1 MTINEIAKL
10 AGVSRATVSRYL
22 NQGYVS
28 EEKRERIRAVIEETG
43 YQPSSQAQNLRTR
56 KTRLIGVIIPK
67 IDSHTI
73 SRMVGGIS
81 TVLAKRGYQ
90 LLLAN
95 TENNEQEEL
104 KYLKLFRENHVD
116 GVILSGTI
124 FTKKHITVLKDY
136 QVPVVILGQYL
147 SGYSCVYQD
156 DYRAS
161 KELARKMAVS
171 CSCLCYAG
179 VTVQDEAV
187 GRGRL
192 EGFFDGLKESGHNP
206 EESRAVECVFQVESG
221 MKAAEDLLRAHPNM
235 DGLLC
240 ATDDIAVGAMLYLKG
255 QGKRIPKDIQVAGF
269 GDTQI
274 ARIIEPNL
282 TTVHFYYKTS
292 GEEAAR
298 MLIDLLEA
306 ENPVYREMKMGYR
319 IVERDSFREAGSEST
334 EHA

>member
-1 MTINEIAKL
+1 MENLNMTINEIAEL

-28 EEKRERIRAVIEETG
+28 EEKRERIRKVIDETG
-43 YQPSSQAQNLRTR
+43 YQPSTQAQMLRTR
-56 KTRLIGVIIPK
+56 KTKLIGVIIPK

-81 TVLAKRGYQ
+81 LVLAKRGYQ

-116 GVILSGTI
+116 GVILTGTI
-124 FTKKHITVLKDY
+124 FTNKHRQVLKNY
-136 QVPVVILGQYL
+136 QVPIVILGQHL
-147 SGYSCVYQD
+147 AGYSCVYQD
-156 DYRAS
+156 DFQAS
-161 KELARKMAVS
+161 RELASRMLKR

-179 VTVQDEAV
+179 VTLQDEAV
-187 GRGRL
+187 GRGRQ
-192 EGFFDGLKESGHNP
+192 EGFWTALREAGREVDESLVA
-206 EESRAVECVFQVESG
+206 EASFQVESG
-221 MKAAEDLLRAHPNM
+221 KQAAKELLQRHPEM

-240 ATDDIAVGAMLYLKG
+240 ATDDIAVGAILYLKH
-255 QGKRIPKDIQVAGF
+255 QGKRVPEDIRVAGF

-274 ARIIEPNL
+274 TQIVEPNL
-282 TTVHFYYKTS
+282 TTVHYYYKTS

-298 MLIDLLEA
+298 LLLDLLEA
-306 ENPVYREMKMGYR
+306 DKPVYREMKMGYEV
-319 IVERDSFREAGSEST
+319 IERASSL
-334 EHA
+334 

>member
-1 MTINEIAKL
+1 MTINEIAEL

-28 EEKRERIRAVIEETG
+28 EEKRERIRKVIDETG
-43 YQPSSQAQNLRTR
+43 YQPSTQAQMLRTR
-56 KTRLIGVIIPK
+56 KTKLIGVIIPK

-81 TVLAKRGYQ
+81 LVLAKRGYQ

-116 GVILSGTI
+116 GVILTGTI
-124 FTKKHITVLKDY
+124 FTNKHRQVLKNY
-136 QVPVVILGQYL
+136 QVPIVILGQHL
-147 SGYSCVYQD
+147 AGYSCVYQD
-156 DYRAS
+156 DFQAS
-161 KELARKMAVS
+161 RELASRMLKR

-179 VTVQDEAV
+179 VTLQDEAV
-187 GRGRL
+187 GRGRQ
-192 EGFFDGLKESGHNP
+192 EGFWTALREAGREVDESLVA
-206 EESRAVECVFQVESG
+206 EASFQVESG
-221 MKAAEDLLRAHPNM
+221 KQAAKELLQRHPEM

-240 ATDDIAVGAMLYLKG
+240 ATDDIAVGAILYLKH
-255 QGKRIPKDIQVAGF
+255 QGKRVPEDIRVAGF

-274 ARIIEPNL
+274 TQIVEPNL
-282 TTVHFYYKTS
+282 TTVHYYYKTS

-298 MLIDLLEA
+298 LLLDLLEA
-306 ENPVYREMKMGYR
+306 DKPVYREMKMGYEV
-319 IVERDSFREAGSEST
+319 IERASSL
-334 EHA
+334 

>member
-1 MTINEIAKL
+1 MTINEIAEL

-28 EEKRERIRAVIEETG
+28 EEKRERIRKVIDETG
-43 YQPSSQAQNLRTR
+43 YQPSTQAQMLRTR
-56 KTRLIGVIIPK
+56 KTKLIGVIIPK

-81 TVLAKRGYQ
+81 LVLAKRGYQ

-116 GVILSGTI
+116 GVILTGTI
-124 FTKKHITVLKDY
+124 FTNKHRQVLKNY
-136 QVPVVILGQYL
+136 QVPIVILGQHL
-147 SGYSCVYQD
+147 AGYSCVYQD
-156 DYRAS
+156 DFQAS
-161 KELARKMAVS
+161 RELASRMLKR

-179 VTVQDEAV
+179 VTLQDEAV
-187 GRGRL
+187 GRGRQ
-192 EGFFDGLKESGHNP
+192 EGFWTALREAGREMDESLVA
-206 EESRAVECVFQVESG
+206 EASFQVESG
-221 MKAAEDLLRAHPNM
+221 RQAAAELLRRHPEM

-240 ATDDIAVGAMLYLKG
+240 ATDDIAVGAILYLKH
-255 QGKRIPKDIQVAGF
+255 QGKRVPEDIRVAGF

-274 ARIIEPNL
+274 TQIVEPNL
-282 TTVHFYYKTS
+282 TTVHYYYKTS

-298 MLIDLLEA
+298 LLLDLLEA
-306 ENPVYREMKMGYR
+306 DKPVYRELKMGYKV
-319 IVERDSFREAGSEST
+319 IERTSSL
-334 EHA
+334 

>member
-1 MTINEIAKL
+1 MTINEIADL

-28 EEKRERIRAVIEETG
+28 GEKRERIRQVIEETG
-43 YQPSSQAQNLRTR
+43 YQPSSQAQTLRTR
-56 KTRLIGVIIPK
+56 KTKLIGVVIPK

-81 TVLAKRGYQ
+81 TVLARRGYQ

-124 FTKKHITVLKDY
+124 FTKKHLQVLKDY

-147 SGYSCVYQD
+147 PGYSCVYQD
-156 DYRAS
+156 DYQAA
-161 KELARKMAVS
+161 KELARMMAEK
-171 CSCLCYAG
+171 CGYLCYAG
-179 VTVQDEAV
+179 VTIRDEAV
-187 GRGRL
+187 GRMRR
-192 EGFFDGLKESGHNP
+192 EGFFDALRERGREADGTMVAEGAFNVDSGI
-206 EESRAVECVFQVESG
+206 RA
-221 MKAAEDLLRAHPNM
+221 AASLLREHPKM

-240 ATDDIAVGAMLYLKG
+240 ATDDIAVGAILYLK
-255 QGKRIPKDIQVAGF
+255 QHGKRVPEDIRVAGF
-269 GDTQI
+269 GDTEI
-274 ARIIEPNL
+274 ARIVEPNL

-298 MLIDLLEA
+298 MLLDLLEMK
-306 ENPVYREMKMGYR
+306 EESPVYREMKMGFR
-319 IVERDSFREAGSEST
+319 IAERDSTNMPG
-334 EHA
+334 HMCPG

>member
-1 MTINEIAKL
+1 MTINEIAEL

-28 EEKRERIRAVIEETG
+28 EEKRERIRKVIDETG
-43 YQPSSQAQNLRTR
+43 YQPSTQAQMLRTR
-56 KTRLIGVIIPK
+56 KTKLIGVIIPK

-81 TVLAKRGYQ
+81 LVLAKRGYQ

-116 GVILSGTI
+116 GVILTGTI
-124 FTKKHITVLKDY
+124 FTNKHRQVLKNY
-136 QVPVVILGQYL
+136 QVPIVILGQHL
-147 SGYSCVYQD
+147 AGYSCVYQD
-156 DYRAS
+156 DFQAS
-161 KELARKMAVS
+161 RELASRMLKR

-179 VTVQDEAV
+179 VTLQDEAV
-187 GRGRL
+187 GRGRQ
-192 EGFFDGLKESGHNP
+192 EGFWTALREAGREMDESLVA
-206 EESRAVECVFQVESG
+206 EASFQVESG
-221 MKAAEDLLRAHPNM
+221 KQAAAELLQKHPEM

-240 ATDDIAVGAMLYLKG
+240 ATDDIAVGAILYLKH
-255 QGKRIPKDIQVAGF
+255 QGKRVPEDIRVAGF

-274 ARIIEPNL
+274 TQIVEPNL
-282 TTVHFYYKTS
+282 TTVHYYYKTS

-298 MLIDLLEA
+298 LLLDLLEA
-306 ENPVYREMKMGYR
+306 DKPVYREMKMGYEV
-319 IVERDSFREAGSEST
+319 IERTSSL
-334 EHA
+334 

>member
-1 MTINEIAKL
+1 MTINEIAEL

-28 EEKRERIRAVIEETG
+28 EEKRERIRKVIDETG
-43 YQPSSQAQNLRTR
+43 YQPSTQAQMLRTR
-56 KTRLIGVIIPK
+56 KTKLIGVIIPK

-81 TVLAKRGYQ
+81 LVLAKRGYQ

-116 GVILSGTI
+116 GVILTGTI
-124 FTKKHITVLKDY
+124 FTNKHRQVLKNY
-136 QVPVVILGQYL
+136 QVPIVILGQHL
-147 SGYSCVYQD
+147 AGYSCVYQD
-156 DYRAS
+156 DFQAS
-161 KELARKMAVS
+161 RELASRMLKR

-179 VTVQDEAV
+179 VTLQDEAV
-187 GRGRL
+187 GRGRQ
-192 EGFFDGLKESGHNP
+192 EGFWTALREAGREMDESLVA
-206 EESRAVECVFQVESG
+206 EASFLVESG
-221 MKAAEDLLRAHPNM
+221 KQAAAELLQRHPEM

-240 ATDDIAVGAMLYLKG
+240 ATDDIAVGAILYLKH
-255 QGKRIPKDIQVAGF
+255 QGKRVPEDIRVAGF

-274 ARIIEPNL
+274 TQIVEPNL
-282 TTVHFYYKTS
+282 TTVHYYYKTS

-298 MLIDLLEA
+298 LLLDLLEA
-306 ENPVYREMKMGYR
+306 DKPVYREMKMGYEV
-319 IVERDSFREAGSEST
+319 IERTSSL
-334 EHA
+334 

>member
-1 MTINEIAKL
+1 MTINEIAEL

-28 EEKRERIRAVIEETG
+28 EEKRERIRKVIDETG
-43 YQPSSQAQNLRTR
+43 YQPSTQAQMLRTR
-56 KTRLIGVIIPK
+56 KTKLIGVIIPK

-81 TVLAKRGYQ
+81 LVLAKRGYQ

-116 GVILSGTI
+116 GVILTGTI
-124 FTKKHITVLKDY
+124 FTNKHRQVLKNY
-136 QVPVVILGQYL
+136 QVPIVILGQHL
-147 SGYSCVYQD
+147 AGYSCVYQD
-156 DYRAS
+156 DFQAS
-161 KELARKMAVS
+161 RELASRMLKR

-179 VTVQDEAV
+179 VTLQDEAV
-187 GRGRL
+187 GRGRQ
-192 EGFFDGLKESGHNP
+192 EGFWTALREAGREVDESLVA
-206 EESRAVECVFQVESG
+206 EASFQVESG
-221 MKAAEDLLRAHPNM
+221 KQAAKELLQRHPEM

-240 ATDDIAVGAMLYLKG
+240 ATDDIAVGAILFLKH
-255 QGKRIPKDIQVAGF
+255 QGKRVPEDIRVAGF

-274 ARIIEPNL
+274 TQIVEPNL
-282 TTVHFYYKTS
+282 TTVHYYYKTS

-298 MLIDLLEA
+298 LLLDLLEA
-306 ENPVYREMKMGYR
+306 DKPVYREMKMGYEV
-319 IVERDSFREAGSEST
+319 IERASSL
-334 EHA
+334 

>member
-1 MTINEIAKL
+1 MTINEIAEL

-28 EEKRERIRAVIEETG
+28 EEKRERIRKVIDETG
-43 YQPSSQAQNLRTR
+43 YQPSTQAQMLRTR
-56 KTRLIGVIIPK
+56 KTKLIGVIIPK

-81 TVLAKRGYQ
+81 LVLAKRGYQ

-116 GVILSGTI
+116 GVILTGTI
-124 FTKKHITVLKDY
+124 FTNKHRQVLKNY
-136 QVPVVILGQYL
+136 QVPIVILGQHL
-147 SGYSCVYQD
+147 AGYSCVYQD
-156 DYRAS
+156 DFQAS
-161 KELARKMAVS
+161 RELASRMLKR

-179 VTVQDEAV
+179 VTLQDEAV
-187 GRGRL
+187 GRGRQ
-192 EGFFDGLKESGHNP
+192 EGFWTAFREAGREVDESLVA
-206 EESRAVECVFQVESG
+206 EASFQVESG
-221 MKAAEDLLRAHPNM
+221 KQAAKELLQRHPEM

-240 ATDDIAVGAMLYLKG
+240 ATDDIAVGAILYLKH
-255 QGKRIPKDIQVAGF
+255 QGKRVPEDIRVAGF

-274 ARIIEPNL
+274 TQIVEPNL
-282 TTVHFYYKTS
+282 TTVHYYYKTS

-298 MLIDLLEA
+298 LLLDLLEA
-306 ENPVYREMKMGYR
+306 DKPVYREMKMGYEV
-319 IVERDSFREAGSEST
+319 IERASSL
-334 EHA
+334 

>member
-1 MTINEIAKL
+1 MENLNMTINEIAEL

-28 EEKRERIRAVIEETG
+28 EEKRERIRKVIDETG
-43 YQPSSQAQNLRTR
+43 YQPSTQAQMLRTR
-56 KTRLIGVIIPK
+56 KTKLIGVIIPK

-81 TVLAKRGYQ
+81 LVLAKRGYQ

-116 GVILSGTI
+116 GVILTGTI
-124 FTKKHITVLKDY
+124 FTNKHRQVLKNY
-136 QVPVVILGQYL
+136 QVPIVILGQHL
-147 SGYSCVYQD
+147 AGYSCVYQD
-156 DYRAS
+156 DFQAS
-161 KELARKMAVS
+161 RELASRMLKR

-179 VTVQDEAV
+179 VTLQDEAV
-187 GRGRL
+187 GRGRQ
-192 EGFFDGLKESGHNP
+192 EGFWTALREAGREMDESLVA
-206 EESRAVECVFQVESG
+206 EASFQVESG
-221 MKAAEDLLRAHPNM
+221 KQAAAELLQRHPEM

-240 ATDDIAVGAMLYLKG
+240 ATDDIAVGAILYLKH
-255 QGKRIPKDIQVAGF
+255 QGKRVPEDIRVAGF

-274 ARIIEPNL
+274 TQIVEPNL
-282 TTVHFYYKTS
+282 TTVHYYYKTS

-298 MLIDLLEA
+298 LLLDLLEA
-306 ENPVYREMKMGYR
+306 DKPVYREMKMGYEV
-319 IVERDSFREAGSEST
+319 IERTSSL
-334 EHA
+334 